1 MKKVKQTIKK
11 TSKVIKYTTFL
22 GIAFIGA
29 IIATIAI
36 ITGCKSKYNDLKNL
50 T

>member
-11 TSKVIKYTTFL
+11 TGKVIKYTTFL

-36 ITGCKSKYNDLKNL
+36 ITGCKSKCNDLKI
-50 T
+50 